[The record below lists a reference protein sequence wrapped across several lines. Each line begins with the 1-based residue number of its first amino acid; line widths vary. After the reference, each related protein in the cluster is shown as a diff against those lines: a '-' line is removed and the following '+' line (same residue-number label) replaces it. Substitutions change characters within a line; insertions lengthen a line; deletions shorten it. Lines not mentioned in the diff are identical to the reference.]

1 MTKREFG
8 DAVGLFFAC
17 LACLLIGIVVA
28 CFLLEYGEKTTP
40 KKSQPSN
47 TVNVDIPAEKAGVS
61 FSAEEKEV
69 KKANTNQEGK
79 TNGYAV
85 KTMVGEIKFK

>member
-17 LACLLIGIVVA
+17 LGCLVIGIAVA
-28 CFLLEYGEKTTP
+28 CFLLKQEDKAIP
-40 KKSQPSN
+40 KKSKPI
-47 TVNVDIPAEKAGVS
+47 VNVDIPAEKAGVS
-61 FSAEEKEV
+61 FSAEEAKVV
-69 KKANTNQEGK
+69 KKANTNKEEK

-85 KTMVGEIKFK
+85 KTRIGEIKFK